1 MQPCMQLTK
10 TIGLIAIS
18 LAASGCSLLEFKP
31 LGKET
36 LKNSQGHVIGY
47 RERLCD
53 CKAGEELD
61 RVVLF
66 TPRLSQAGN
75 VIGYEEK
82 TKNGFQLWD
91 TRGKRVGT
99 RYVDLRSRG
108 TNARNAGLTI
118 VFRPS
123 HEDERL
129 ALAQVT
135 IEDIKQH
142 LGIQN

>member
-1 MQPCMQLTK
+1 MTRLAK
-10 TIGLIAIS
+10 TITVLAIT

-66 TPRLSQAGN
+66 TPRLTEAGTI
-75 VIGYEEK
+75 IGYEEK
-82 TKNGFQLWD
+82 IKNGFQLWD

-108 TNARNAGLTI
+108 TNARNSGLTI
-118 VFRPS
+118 VFRSSP
-123 HEDERL
+123 EAERL
-129 ALAQVT
+129 AVAQVT

-142 LGIQN
+142 LGLN

>member
-1 MQPCMQLTK
+1 M
-10 TIGLIAIS
+10 AV
-18 LAASGCSLLEFKP
+18 AASGCSLLEFKP
-31 LGKET
+31 LEKET

-66 TPRLSQAGN
+66 TPRLTEAGN
-75 VIGYEEK
+75 VIGYEGK
-82 TKNGFQLWD
+82 IKNGVVLWD
-91 TRGKRVGT
+91 TRGKRIGS

-118 VFRPS
+118 VFRS
-123 HEDERL
+123 STEAERL
-129 ALAQVT
+129 AVAQVT
-135 IEDIKQH
+135 IEEIKQH
-142 LGIQN
+142 LQISN

>member
-1 MQPCMQLTK
+1 MRVAN
-10 TIGLIAIS
+10 TISLLAVT
-18 LAASGCSLLEFKP
+18 LAASACSLLEFKP

-66 TPRLSQAGN
+66 TPRLTAAGN

-82 TKNGFQLWD
+82 VKNGFQLWD

-108 TNARNAGLTI
+108 TNARNSGLTI
-118 VFRPS
+118 VVRPS
-123 HEDERL
+123 TEDERI
-129 ALAQVT
+129 AVAQVT
-135 IEDIKQH
+135 IEDIKLH